1 MCKPTVLKVSI
12 LLDVC
17 KVEPLACA
25 KGEMN
30 AGFHSISFHL
40 CLMSAK

>member
-12 LLDVC
+12 LQDVC
-17 KVEPLACA
+17 KVEHLACG

-30 AGFHSISFHL
+30 AGFHSILFHL
-40 CLMSAK
+40 CLMSGK